1 MAKSFTGRKRVRKS
15 FGRINEV
22 APMPNLIEV
31 QKSSYD
37 SFLQMNVPPEMRAN
51 VGLQEVFK
59 SVFPIR
65 DFSERAQLEFV
76 RYELEIPKY
85 DVEECQQRGM
95 TFAAPLKVTLRL
107 VVWDV
112 EEETALR

>member
-1 MAKSFTGRKRVRKS
+1 MAISFNGQKRIRKT
-15 FGRINEV
+15 FGRIPEV

-31 QKSSYD
+31 QRSSYD
-37 SFLQMNVPPEMRAN
+37 HFLQMGVTADQRAN

-76 RYELEIPKY
+76 RYELERRNTIS
-85 DVEECQQRGM
+85 
-95 TFAAPLKVTLRL
+95 TNASSAASPSPRRSK
-107 VVWDV
+107 
-112 EEETALR
+112 

>member
-51 VGLQEVFK
+51 VEIG
-59 SVFPIR
+59 
-65 DFSERAQLEFV
+65 RAHV
-76 RYELEIPKY
+76 
-85 DVEECQQRGM
+85 
-95 TFAAPLKVTLRL
+95 
-107 VVWDV
+107 
-112 EEETALR
+112 

>member
-1 MAKSFTGRKRVRKS
+1 MAKSFTGRKRIRKT
-15 FGRINEV
+15 FGRLPEV

-37 SFLQMNVPPEMRAN
+37 HFLQMGVLPEHRTG

-65 DFSERAQLEFV
+65 DFADRARLEV
-76 RYELEIPKY
+76 VLYELEEPQY
-85 DVEECQQRGM
+85 DVDDCQQSYS
-95 TFAAPLKVTLRL
+95 TISAPLQDTLHL
-107 VVWDV
+107 
-112 EEETALR
+112 ELCA